1 MGTESRHQRHKLKLS
16 KSKYSA
22 LVAQGVVL
30 YCAALFALCSVAD
43 AQQPG
48 RVHRV
53 GYISNAQG
61 VRHNQENVFRQRLI
75 DLGYI
80 EGKTLILEQ
89 RFSKGQVDR
98 LPDLA
103 ADLVNLKPDCIVA
116 TGLAPTRSVKNATN
130 KIPIVMANSD
140 DDPVRHGLISSLA
153 RPGGNVTGFISVS
166 SELAGKRLELIKE
179 IIPEAYRIAILWDP
193 AGPGASG
200 HVREAEAAARALK
213 VSLQRIEVRGL
224 EDVENAF
231 RAAGGADALIVV
243 QAAGINR
250 YRGHIVERA
259 VKARRLV
266 MYSSSEF
273 VTAGGLMSYAADLAE
288 LFRGAADYV
297 GRILKGANPADLPV
311 QQPTKFELVINLKAA
326 KQIGL
331 TIPPNVLA
339 RADKVIR

>member
-1 MGTESRHQRHKLKLS
+1 MPR
-16 KSKYSA
+16 
-22 LVAQGVVL
+22 VL
-30 YCAALFALCSVAD
+30 AACFLLLTFCAPVH

-61 VRHNQENVFRQRLI
+61 VRNNQEKVFRQRLV

-80 EGKTLILEQ
+80 EGKTLFLEQ
-89 RFSKGQVDR
+89 RFSKGRVDR

-103 ADLVNLKPDCIVA
+103 AGLVNLKPDCIVA

-130 KIPIVMANSD
+130 KIPIIMANSD

-179 IIPEAYRIAILWDP
+179 VIPEASRIAIVWDP

-200 HVREAEAAARALK
+200 HIKEAETAARALK
-213 VSLQRIEVRGL
+213 VNIQRVEVRGPD
-224 EDVENAF
+224 DVENAF
-231 RAAGGADALIVV
+231 RVTGGADALIVV

-250 YRGHIVERA
+250 YRAHIVERA
-259 VKARRLV
+259 AKARRLV

-273 VTAGGLMSYAADLAE
+273 VIAGGLMSYAADLAE
-288 LFRGAADYV
+288 LFRGAAGYV
-297 GRILKGANPADLPV
+297 DRILKGANPADLPV
-311 QQPTKFELVINLKAA
+311 QQPTKFELMINLKSA
-326 KQIGL
+326 KQIGV

-339 RADKVIR
+339 RADRVIR